1 LELFQQRFLFCEI
14 MLTIRFPWQQDPPLS
29 SEETMRE
36 FVAYLGEAWPHWR
49 VEEASPGELEM
60 RDDEDHESTLCL
72 HKLHYE
78 VQHVRR
84 NTPKTRRKI
93 YETFA
98 RKMLAPENSIPPIE
112 EISRAD
118 YEERIFPRFVENS
131 FFEAVR
137 ERTGVDNVPRRTF
150 ADGINVVYVLD
161 FPERVAYILSDQAE
175 QLGMSEDELYEAG
188 IANLRKIFPR
198 EAMRP
203 LVEKTREDEIAALPC
218 PDGHNA
224 ARLLIACEYLE
235 DGEEVAVVLR
245 DDSHFVVLPVPPNNN
260 WNPLRELA
268 RTGHPSGQRQ
278 PFLLSAQGV
287 KAM

>member
-1 LELFQQRFLFCEI
+1 MI
-14 MLTIRFPWQQDPPLS
+14 SIRFPWQRDDPPLS
-29 SEETMRE
+29 PEDTTQE

-49 VEEASPGELEM
+49 VEEASPAELEM
-60 RDDEDHESTLCL
+60 RDNEDHESTLCL

-78 VQHVRR
+78 IQHIRHNNIKKRR
-84 NTPKTRRKI
+84 RI

-137 ERTGVDNVPRRTF
+137 ERTGAEDVPRRDF
-150 ADGINVVYVLD
+150 AESFNVVYVLD

-175 QLGMSEDELYEAG
+175 QLGMSEDELYHAG
-188 IANLRKIFPR
+188 VANVRKIFPR

-203 LVEKTREDEIAALPC
+203 LIDQTKEGEFAALPC

-224 ARLLIACEYLE
+224 ARLLIACDYLE
-235 DGEEVAVVLR
+235 EGEEVAVVLR
-245 DDSHFVVLPVPPNNN
+245 DDSHFVVLPVPPGNN

-278 PFLLSAQGV
+278 PFLITASGV